1 MLMIRKLVDGLF
13 LDCTR
18 EIAAKYP
25 LIKYEEVIVDNA
37 CMQLVKNPQQFDVMV
52 MPSLYGT
59 IISSIGAGLIGGP
72 GVTSG
77 ATIGKNY
84 CLFEQGTRNSG
95 NDIAGKGIAN
105 PTALINSS
113 VNMLRSMGYARFG
126 DLISQA
132 VQNVYQ
138 EGKHLTRDV
147 GGNSSTQHF
156 TQRVIEEIKRIDA
169 TH

>member
-1 MLMIRKLVDGLF
+1 MF

-18 EIAAKYP
+18 ETAAKYP
-25 LIKYEEVIVDNA
+25 QIKYEEVIVDNA
-37 CMQLVKNPQQFDVMV
+37 CMQLVKSPQQFDVMV

-77 ATIGKNY
+77 ATIGENY

-95 NDIAGKGIAN
+95 SDIAGKGIAN
-105 PTALINSS
+105 PTAILNSS

-126 DLISQA
+126 DLISEA
-132 VQNVYQ
+132 IQNVYQ
-138 EGKHLTRDV
+138 EGKCLTPDV
-147 GGNSSTQHF
+147 GGSSSTQQF
-156 TQRVIEEIKRIDA
+156 SKRVILEIQKIDA